1 MLSTSFRQA
10 VLHRFILPGL
20 WWEDRMEVYAGIDWS
35 REFHVLCVLDANGSK
50 LVEESFDH
58 TRSGL
63 EALVAKLKEVQGDG
77 RLRVAIELKRGTVVE
92 LLHREGITVVPVHP
106 NHMDS
111 ARGCFGA
118 AGNKND
124 WKDAQILAEVVRT
137 SAHRLGELALD
148 SEETRRLKCL
158 DDYRQ
163 EVLNDRLRARQRL
176 EATLCEVFPAAI
188 GLFNDLDS
196 LISLAFLKAYP
207 TAQAAEQLTVAKAK
221 AFFRRQRYS
230 GCMSPEEL
238 ITKIKAGAPGI
249 AVTSANGFVIRAK
262 AEQVGQLGEKLREVE
277 KEIESVVST
286 HSLHATY
293 ASLPGTAT
301 TTVASLIGNLADLA
315 AYTSPE
321 ALQTAAGLV
330 PVVRQSG
337 KSSWTLFRH
346 ACKKDL
352 RRVLTSFA
360 DLSRRRDPW
369 AAKIYDDARA
379 RNKKHQ
385 HALRILARAWTL
397 VIFRMVKDR
406 ATYDP
411 TRRRRNAA

>member
-1 MLSTSFRQA
+1 
-10 VLHRFILPGL
+10 
-20 WWEDRMEVYAGIDWS
+20 MEVYAGIDWS
-35 REFHVLCVLDANGSK
+35 REFHVLCVLDAKGSK
-50 LVEESFDH
+50 LFEGSFDH

-63 EALVAKLKEVQGDG
+63 DALVGKLKEVQGDG
-77 RLRVAIELKRGTVVE
+77 PLRVAIELKRGAVVE

-106 NHMDS
+106 NHLES
-111 ARGCFGA
+111 ARRCFGA
-118 AGNKND
+118 AGNKDD
-124 WKDAQILAEVVRT
+124 WKDAEILADVVRT
-137 SAHRLGELALD
+137 SGYRLRELALD

-163 EVLNDRLRARQRL
+163 EVLNERLRARQRL
-176 EATLCEVFPAAI
+176 EAMLAESFPAAI
-188 GLFNDLDS
+188 GLFCDLDS

-207 TAQAAEQLTVAKAK
+207 TAQTAAQITVGKMK

-230 GCMSPEEL
+230 GRMSPEEL
-238 ITKIKAGAPGI
+238 ITKIRAGAPSI
-249 AVTSANGFVIRAK
+249 AVTSGHEFVIRGK
-262 AEQVGQLGEKLREVE
+262 AEHVRQLGEKLREVE

-301 TTVASLIGNLADLA
+301 TTVASLIANLGDLA
-315 AYTSPE
+315 AYRSPE
-321 ALQTAAGLV
+321 ALQSAAGLV
-330 PVVRQSG
+330 PVVHQSG
-337 KSSWTLFRH
+337 KYIGTIFRI
-346 ACKKDL
+346 ACNKDL

-360 DLSRRRDPW
+360 DLSRRQDKW
-369 AAKIYDDARA
+369 AAKIYEDAKA
-379 RNKKHQ
+379 RKKKHQ